1 MTFINPTGCWEH
13 NGGYT
18 LLLTD
23 DTTTECLPSSVLVR
37 GKTVRVERGLVAQS
51 IGGIQF
57 YADGQPFFW
66 RYKFVK
72 EVRDKNGQLLL
83 QNHIHR

>member
-1 MTFINPTGCWEH
+1 MTFTNPTGCWEH

-18 LLLTD
+18 VLLTD
-23 DTTTECLPSSVLVR
+23 DVATDRLPSSVFVHN
-37 GKTVRVERGLVAQS
+37 KTIRVEQGLVAQS

-66 RYKFVK
+66 RYQFIV
-72 EVRDKNGQLLL
+72 E
-83 QNHIHR
+83 IHDQDGRLIWRNNNY